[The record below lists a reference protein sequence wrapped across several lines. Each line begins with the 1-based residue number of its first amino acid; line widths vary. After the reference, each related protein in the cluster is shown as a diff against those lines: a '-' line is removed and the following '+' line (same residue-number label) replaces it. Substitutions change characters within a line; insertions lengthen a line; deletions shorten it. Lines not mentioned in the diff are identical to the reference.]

1 MNRSTEKIQRTLI
14 ELMATTP
21 IDEITV
27 TELCKRSGVNRAT
40 FYYHY
45 DSVQGVLLEIE
56 KQVEAEFYEFIK
68 RSLIS
73 DDGAAD
79 KSFYVMFFEFVARH
93 ADICKLMLEMQRQ
106 NSDSFLY
113 RAMEA
118 GRSKVI
124 ATMTELYPNCPT
136 AKVEYYY
143 IFMSHGFIGLMSYW
157 LKSGMRESVEE
168 IAEIGENLAN
178 NGMSFLA

>member
-1 MNRSTEKIQRTLI
+1 MNKSTEKIQRTLV
-14 ELMATTP
+14 ELMATAP
-21 IDEITV
+21 IDGITV
-27 TELCKRSGVNRAT
+27 TELCARSGINRAT

-45 DSVQGVLLEIE
+45 DSVQDVLLEIE
-56 KQVEAEFYEFIK
+56 KQVESEFREFIK

-73 DDGAAD
+73 EDGEAD

-93 ADICKLMLEMQRQ
+93 ADICKLMIDMPRQ

-124 ATMTELYPNCPT
+124 STMTELYPDCPT
-136 AKVEYYY
+136 TKIDYYY
-143 IFMSHGFIGLMSYW
+143 IFMSHGFLGLMSYW
-157 LKSGMRESVEE
+157 LKSGMRESVDE
-168 IAEIGENLAN
+168 IAEIGESMAN
-178 NGMSFLA
+178 SGIKFLE